1 MMEIT
6 AVLKMH
12 GESLKTRE
20 NISDVS
26 LRLSGKGR
34 LSHGGREVATV
45 SHLGSVSVGPCASG
59 PNAHQYAEQE
69 DQCRAVPEEH

>member
-45 SHLGSVSVGPCASG
+45 SHLGSVSVGP
-59 PNAHQYAEQE
+59 NAHQYAEQE